1 MTSLAPAF
9 GNVIS
14 TLVLDMQLKKDPKDP
29 NKAFQHAFYTAV
41 AFVTFAL
48 VVALPGLWGVGIIG
62 KSGESARVLEAVIQ
76 HDEQAVFK
84 KKQEGSQA

>member
-14 TLVLDMQLKKDPKDP
+14 TIVLDNQLKRDPTDP
-29 NKAFQHAFYTAV
+29 NKAFQHAFYTGL

-48 VVALPGLWGVGIIG
+48 VVAVPGLWGIGILG
-62 KSGESARVLEAVIQ
+62 KSGESARVLEAVLK

-84 KKQEGSQA
+84 KKEAATEA